1 MTGRRAGDVRKEK
14 GGLAGELGAVDD
26 AGKAGVYMTSRTHPL
41 LPFRPHRKGG
51 PGHTHTKKAS
61 PAALRAAGEAG
72 AGTTPKKGG
81 GCLLS
86 RIALQYHRRKWA

>member
-41 LPFRPHRKGG
+41 RPFRPHRKGG
-51 PGHTHTKKAS
+51 PGHTHEKEGVSKVRFLAHS
-61 PAALRAAGEAG
+61 FFFMQ
-72 AGTTPKKGG
+72 
-81 GCLLS
+81 LS
-86 RIALQYHRRKWA
+86 SLF

>member
-1 MTGRRAGDVRKEK
+1 MSGRAAPRH
-14 GGLAGELGAVDD
+14 GA
-26 AGKAGVYMTSRTHPL
+26 
-41 LPFRPHRKGG
+41 
-51 PGHTHTKKAS
+51 HTKKAS

-72 AGTTPKKGG
+72 AGTTRKKGG

>member
-26 AGKAGVYMTSRTHPL
+26 AGKTGVYMTSRTHPL

-51 PGHTHTKKAS
+51 PGHTHEKRGCVKS
-61 PAALRAAGEAG
+61 EIF
-72 AGTTPKKGG
+72 GTLFFLYATFFIILEPFA
-81 GCLLS
+81 
-86 RIALQYHRRKWA
+86 RVA